1 MLRVLQKRER
11 VNKGGKGMDSKL
23 FKNFNYSESE
33 EDTSTEDKESEVDV
47 DNAIFLDAQS
57 DNSCNR

>member
-1 MLRVLQKRER
+1 
-11 VNKGGKGMDSKL
+11 MDSKL